1 MADAEPS
8 LAELIG
14 RALESRLA
22 SVRVSMPGIVK
33 SYDAATKTATVQPAL
48 SDVVFDDEDERFTN
62 EIPPIQN
69 VPVVWPSCGALSMHA
84 KLEDGDTGDLVFA
97 TNSISD
103 WQISG
108 QVAAPGDLRLHPL
121 GSAKFYPGLRHAKN
135 TLPDTDESIGIPGG
149 LRARFVGGVMH
160 VSTTPTGGDSVVL
173 AGDATGGL
181 GKALSDILNAGV
193 SAGGPGAPNFT
204 AALAVLTALLTTPP
218 DGSAWRAAAA
228 SGKLK
233 ADP

>member
-8 LAELIG
+8 LAELIR

-22 SVRVSMPGIVK
+22 QVRVSMPGAVV
-33 SYDAATKTATVQPAL
+33 SYDADTKTATVQPAL
-48 SDVVFDDEDERFTN
+48 SDVVFNDEDERVVN
-62 EIPPIQN
+62 DLGPIQN
-69 VPVVWPSCGALSMHA
+69 VPVVWPSCGALSIHA
-84 KLEDGDTGDLVFA
+84 NLEAGDTGDLVFA

-121 GSAKFYPGLRHAKN
+121 GSAKFYPGLRHEKN
-135 TLPDTDESIGIPGG
+135 TLPDTDESIGVPGG
-149 LRARFVGGVMH
+149 LRLKFEEDAISATEGG
-160 VSTTPTGGDSVVL
+160 TPDSVVL
-173 AGDATGGL
+173 AGGALTGL
-181 GKALSDILNAGV
+181 GKALSYILNAGV
-193 SAGGPGAPNFT
+193 TAGGPGAPNFT
-204 AALAVLTALLTTPP
+204 AALLVLTTLLTTPP
-218 DGSAWRAAAA
+218 DGSAWRAAVA